1 MIPLHQLIEFLREF
15 APPDLAESWDNV
27 GLLIGDPASEV
38 TSVLT
43 CLTLTPNV
51 AEEAIAREAQLIVT
65 HHPVLFR
72 PVKQLT
78 TATSEGRMLL
88 SLIRAGIAVY
98 SPHTSYDSAADGIN
112 QQLARS
118 FGLQEIQPLRPNVEM
133 RSTTSRQIS
142 RNALASG
149 SALTSTSEPDAS
161 AFRLIESKQ
170 DVDSELIPIEQPVGS
185 GRFGRLPR
193 PMSMSELIQQTK
205 TVLGISQLQYVGS
218 LDRTVTKLAIACGA
232 AAEFLAD
239 AARCGSEAFLTGE
252 ARFHSCLEAEAAN
265 VAMIL
270 PGHYATERP
279 AMLQLATILK
289 SRFPELVAQASESEN
304 DPVKFG

>member
-1 MIPLHQLIEFLREF
+1 MIPLHQLIDFLREF

-78 TATSEGRMLL
+78 TANSEGRMLL

-118 FGLQEIQPLRPNVEM
+118 FGLQGIQPLRPRQNV
-133 RSTTSRQIS
+133 SPTT
-142 RNALASG
+142 
-149 SALTSTSEPDAS
+149 DAS
-161 AFRLIESKQ
+161 
-170 DVDSELIPIEQPVGS
+170 DVEALDQPVGS

-239 AARCGSEAFLTGE
+239 AARCGCEAFLTGE